1 MKNIQFFPAMLVA
14 VGHQCPTGG
23 NGGWCNCP
31 ISSRQWGLGLNKHKL
46 GEKSGNNGNK
56 IRTMLFKSPSF
67 RDLKRTRRE
76 AWFSNNY
83 NIHYFLIY
91 SIAKYSFKKAQ
102 AKSPL
107 LLNLQS
113 SFSLRIH
120 GKKCCLRK
128 VCLFSYFSIIN
139 I

>member
-1 MKNIQFFPAMLVA
+1 MYEKYIQFFPAMLVA

-67 RDLKRTRRE
+67 QDLKLNFTQTFLVWISRNI
-76 AWFSNNY
+76 FPFFNNEEPGG
-83 NIHYFLIY
+83 
-91 SIAKYSFKKAQ
+91 K
-102 AKSPL
+102 
-107 LLNLQS
+107 
-113 SFSLRIH
+113 H
-120 GKKCCLRK
+120 GL
-128 VCLFSYFSIIN
+128 VIIT
-139 I
+139 IFIIF